1 MIRGRFL
8 ETGAAA
14 LATAAAPAAARA
26 AQHTTLSAVQ
36 PTMLSAAQRAS
47 VDDAVAKAIAAA
59 GARGASV
66 TVARAGEVVYA
77 NGFGLRD
84 VRAGL
89 PVDAATI
96 FPIGSI
102 TKQFTAAAIMLLV
115 RDRRV
120 GLDTKAA
127 EYVPLAPHGSE
138 YTVRQLL
145 QQTTGLANYT
155 GVPGFLTAVATS
167 PTIAPDGLL
176 ALVARYPLAFAPG
189 TQFEYSNTNYAV
201 LGMIV
206 EAAARVPYG
215 RFVHERIAAP
225 LSLVHLTFGP
235 PAGGANVTHGYE
247 ARAGDA
253 PVPSWTPQATYAAGG
268 LYAAPADLVR
278 WDEAFFG
285 GALLDATTVQ
295 LMTTPPQLPNGARTT
310 YAMGW
315 IRDVLDGHP
324 LIWHNGGVLGANT
337 RNAHFPEQRISI
349 VVFGN
354 TSGFDETRVVREAFR
369 ALVPPTPAQL
379 AAERDRDSVSAPG
392 EDPAVTAA
400 ARAEYERWRAGKV
413 DVDRYDATMR
423 GALNEATIAQVSG
436 GLATLGAPTAFVFTG
451 KVSVPNNGG
460 TAYTYRVVAPN
471 GTMSYVYS
479 LDPDGKIGGIWFKPA
494 P

>member
-1 MIRGRFL
+1 MIRRRFL

-14 LATAAAPAAARA
+14 LGTAAAVIAARA
-26 AQHTTLSAVQ
+26 AEPAT
-36 PTMLSAAQRAS
+36 LSAAQRAP
-47 VDDAVAKAIAAA
+47 VDDAVAKAMAAA
-59 GARGASV
+59 GVRGASV
-66 TVARAGEVVYA
+66 TLARAGEIVYA
-77 NGFGLRD
+77 KGFGLRD
-84 VRAGL
+84 VRAQL
-89 PVDAATI
+89 PVDAATV

-127 EYVPLAPHGSE
+127 EYVPLAPHGND
-138 YTVRQLL
+138 YTVRNLL

-155 GVPGFLTAVATS
+155 GVPGFLTNVATS
-167 PTIAPDGLL
+167 RTVTPDGLL
-176 ALVARYPLAFAPG
+176 ALVARYPLAFTPG
-189 TQFEYSNTNYAV
+189 TQFEYSNSNYVV

-206 EAAARVPYG
+206 EAVARVPYA

-225 LSLVHLTFGP
+225 LGLATLSYGP
-235 PAGGANVTHGYE
+235 PSGGANVTHGYE
-247 ARAGDA
+247 PQTGDL
-253 PVPSWTPQATYAAGG
+253 PVQPWSPESTYAAGG

-285 GALLDATTVQ
+285 GRLLDAKTVQ
-295 LMTTPPQLPNGARTT
+295 LMTTPPQLPNGARTS

-315 IRDVLDGHP
+315 IRDTLDGHP

-337 RNAHFPEQRISI
+337 RNAYVPDERVSV

-379 AAERDRDSVSAPG
+379 AAERQRESTPAPG
-392 EDPAVTAA
+392 EDPAVTSA

-413 DVDRYDATMR
+413 DLDRYDAAMR
-423 GALNEATIAQVSG
+423 AVLNAGTIAQVAGTLS
-436 GLATLGAPTAFVFTG
+436 ALGAPTAFVFTG
-451 KVSVPNNGG
+451 KLAVPNNGG
-460 TAYTYRVVAPN
+460 TAYTYRVLAPN
-471 GTMSYVYS
+471 GAMSYVFS
-479 LDPDGKIGGIWFKPA
+479 LDPDGKIGGIYFKPA